1 MLFLFRE
8 EQCISLSNYVSDID
22 HTVFVLNQFK
32 MKSFPVL

>member
-8 EQCISLSNYVSDID
+8 EQSIPVSNYVSDID